1 MRFMKKV
8 NISFLSLLFFS
19 MLNCYSVVYHIE
31 LTEPISDFF
40 KKKSELYMKHPDS
53 QWKIN
58 VLSERED
65 LGKELIRHI
74 KSFITHNDR
83 DSTDSYEVC
92 CFTKML
98 SDKRIMFSENDMQTI
113 LKVLKILA
121 VWFWR
126 DEIDVTPKEREM
138 FKTFDFSTLFIP
150 DEEKNVCAIL

>member
-1 MRFMKKV
+1 MKKV
-8 NISFLSLLFFS
+8 NVFFLSLLFFS
-19 MLNCYSVVYHIE
+19 MLNCCGVAYRIE

-53 QWKIN
+53 QWKID
-58 VLSERED
+58 VLSKRKD
-65 LGKELIRHI
+65 LGRELIRHI
-74 KSFITHNDR
+74 KSFIAHNDR
-83 DSTDSYEVC
+83 DSTDSYEIC

-126 DEIDVTPKEREM
+126 DEIDVTPEEREM

-150 DEEKNVCAIL
+150 DKEKSVCTIL

>member
-1 MRFMKKV
+1 MKKV
-8 NISFLSLLFFS
+8 NIFFLSLLFFS
-19 MLNCYSVVYHIE
+19 VLNCCGVVYRIE
-31 LTEPISDFF
+31 LTKPINDFF

-58 VLSERED
+58 VLSKKKD
-65 LGKELIRHI
+65 LGTELIKHI
-74 KSFITHNDR
+74 EIFIAHNDR
-83 DSTDSYEVC
+83 DFIDIYEIC

-98 SDKRIMFSENDMQTI
+98 SDKRIVFSENDMQTV

-126 DEIDVTPKEREM
+126 DEIDVPPKEREM

-150 DEEKNVCAIL
+150 DEKKSVCTIQ